1 MSYVYDCLVC
11 MWEFWLLRSMLHEAV
26 HMQLLRHIQC
36 MRWINTAFCYRFS
49 MVCMSVRNGTSR
61 RRRFCDANSAQPTW
75 SCQLGAGTIRCR
87 VNSTQN
93 SLGAIQTVT
102 DTAPKCLR
110 ADSPAPYCPDAE
122 LASPN
127 RRRQVVLDPMSVCL
141 VLSQPRAVLKRLNRS
156 RSRLGCELGW
166 APGTVY

>member
-1 MSYVYDCLVC
+1 MSYVYNCLVC

-26 HMQLLRHIQC
+26 HMQLLRHIKC

-61 RRRFCDANSAQPTW
+61 RRQFCDANSARPTW
-75 SCQLGAGTIRCR
+75 SCQLGAGTIQCR
-87 VNSTQN
+87 ANATQN

-110 ADSPAPYCPDAE
+110 ADSPVPNCPDAE

-127 RRRQVVLDPMSVCL
+127 RRRQVVLDRCL
-141 VLSQPRAVLKRLNRS
+141 CVLFCHNHEQ
-156 RSRLGCELGW
+156 
-166 APGTVY
+166 Y